1 MNSPCKVT
9 RAAADLAPVTTK
21 SRLEGDARGR
31 DQMAY
36 SLGVQEKN
44 PAFTEGER
52 SHKGLHSRNTY
63 GWARWQCW
71 ASEGT

>member
-1 MNSPCKVT
+1 
-9 RAAADLAPVTTK
+9 
-21 SRLEGDARGR
+21 
-31 DQMAY
+31 MAY

-52 SHKGLHSRNTY
+52 SHKGLHSRNNY
-63 GWARWQCW
+63 GWARWQSW